1 MELSCGINKW
11 LDEIIRTRDESKE
24 KEIEDKENELEG
36 TEDVR
41 SLYNR
46 QFHPVEYMKQ
56 YYSEIDPEE
65 GFFLTQLHHFFQ
77 DKQKSTHKLGL
88 SPQIVLE
95 VGSGPLISGPNEFS
109 TACCSEILLCLN
121 NPPGLASASASA
133 DLLIFSDLLSTNLSF
148 LIGCLENP
156 QPALPSLAFVAN
168 LEGCT
173 VEKVGF
179 SFACLSDPSGT
190 DLTLAFSDSNF
201 VFFLPT
207 LSDIL
212 VCHIAEEVRG
222 R

>member
-1 MELSCGINKW
+1 MGTLTRKQGRKLSKMELSCGINKW

-24 KEIEDKENELEG
+24 KEVEDKENELVG

-95 VGSGPLISGPNEFS
+95 VGSGPLISG
-109 TACCSEILLCLN
+109 
-121 NPPGLASASASA
+121 LASASASA

-156 QPALPSLAFVAN
+156 KPALPSLAFVAN

-173 VEKVGF
+173 VEKV
-179 SFACLSDPSGT
+179 
-190 DLTLAFSDSNF
+190 LARLRSTPLITTS
-201 VFFLPT
+201 
-207 LSDIL
+207 
-212 VCHIAEEVRG
+212 
-222 R
+222 